1 MHVTLEHM
9 NRPLRLI
16 LNSAVTAFLLIGP
29 GNALAADLD
38 YLFERLKTPELAEWR
53 DIESQIERELA
64 LSGSASMDLLLQ
76 RGRAAMSGGK
86 PGEAVEHFS
95 ALIDHAPD
103 FAEAWNGRAAAF
115 FALDYFG
122 MALADL
128 EHVLALE
135 PRHYD
140 AWQGVGVILNE
151 LGRPDLALRAFR
163 AAAAIH
169 PHDPDLLGLLNRL
182 EVEQGG
188 VSL

>member
-1 MHVTLEHM
+1 M
-9 NRPLRLI
+9 
-16 LNSAVTAFLLIGP
+16 LNSAVTAFLLSCA
-29 GNALAADLD
+29 GNVHAADLD
-38 YLFERLKTPELAEWR
+38 HLFERLKTPGLVEWQHVER
-53 DIESQIERELA
+53 QIEREMA
-64 LSGSASMDLLLQ
+64 LSGSAAMDLLLQ
-76 RGRAAMSGGK
+76 RGRAAMSA
-86 PGEAVEHFS
+86 GEPRQAVEHFS
-95 ALIDHAPD
+95 ALIDHAPG
-103 FAEAWNGRAAAF
+103 FAEGWNGRAAAF
-115 FALDYFG
+115 FALDHFG

-169 PHDPDLLGLLNRL
+169 PHDPDLLELLNRL